1 MNKTLGPTFA
11 IEISAA
17 DLSGIPFWWDA
28 DFNVNFNDDVTQ
40 EQRDAVLAVI
50 DAHDPTR
57 RVVPSSVTRYQARV
71 ALANSGLLEQ
81 VNAYFDALPDSDTGK
96 MAWLEAPTVER
107 HSPALIAAAHALGL
121 TDEQI
126 DQLFITGADLQ

>member
-17 DLSGIPFWWDA
+17 NLSGVPFWWDA
-28 DFNVNFNDDVTQ
+28 DFNVHFNDDVSQ

-50 DAHDPTR
+50 DAHDPTK
-57 RVVPSSVTRYQARV
+57 RVVPASVTRYQARV
-71 ALANSGLLEQ
+71 ALANSGLLDQ
-81 VNAYFDALPDSDTGK
+81 VNAYFDALADSDTGK

-107 HSPALIAAAHALGL
+107 NSPALIAAAHALGL

-126 DQLFITGADLQ
+126 DQLFIAGADLQ